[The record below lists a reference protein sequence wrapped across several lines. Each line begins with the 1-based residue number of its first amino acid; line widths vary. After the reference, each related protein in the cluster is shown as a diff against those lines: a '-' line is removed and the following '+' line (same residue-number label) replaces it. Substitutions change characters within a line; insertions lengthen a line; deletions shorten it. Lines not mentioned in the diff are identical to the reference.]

1 MVHTKPGLTAVEAM
15 AAPPA
20 PASTGPTAAQIRAD
34 REARRRDRM
43 RYRLRHQSAPH
54 KVLVAVW
61 SAAWLARAAV
71 WLTGDAEAVSATTAG
86 TAGLAA
92 VIVAMVLR
100 RGRTRRVRTW
110 LYTCLAAA
118 VTWLTV
124 AAGNGVDWTMTA
136 ALAGIGFGLA
146 TPWWR
151 HHRIPNLTPV
161 TAPTPAFDLDSV
173 PALWAANVASKGG
186 ALPESYLT
194 DPQISANK
202 ERYNVQLRAGRQ
214 SIATAMAALT
224 LIASGLHVAQE
235 DIVLERHT
243 SGDASRVAL
252 TVVRKSPIKVS
263 QPYRGPQLDY
273 DPATS
278 VGTVF
283 LGPYADG
290 EGLAPWKLFSH
301 NSIWGGLV
309 IGGIGSGKSRL
320 LEALLCSMRAS
331 GLVTTF
337 YGDPQGGTSSDA
349 LASNATWAARGNEQ
363 IMAMLRGLDRL
374 VYWRG
379 IENSARGRNGF
390 TPRRDRPG
398 IVAVLDECHMILSDA
413 VYGEEATA
421 ICERIGRVGRKLG
434 IALILASQE
443 GDLPTFGG
451 SNGLRNAVR
460 RGNTVVLRTTNTQTA
475 SVLNLDFDPTLLPDL
490 PGYGYT
496 VAAVGTTDRTAP
508 FRSYYLAELDDDEL
522 DAVHAGAQAREGTSH
537 WWLAHTPDAPLDGDL
552 VALRALGTPYAE
564 RNVAVEAA
572 RAELSGQLD
581 DLISG
586 RIDAVEF
593 ANPKTTPADAGQ
605 AAGYGKVVA
614 FPGALN
620 LEALAENPAAPTTPA
635 AAAPDPSGLTPAA
648 RDIYQAIKAG
658 TAKKGDLI
666 TVTGL
671 SDSGVIKA
679 LSELIARGDVVKA
692 RHGHYALAGDQPA
705 TDAADVAVDE
715 LLRQAVALVVTT
727 GIPTPAMLTRRLSV
741 TTDQARWLLDR
752 MTETGVLGPAGPDG
766 TPTVLVTA
774 DQLDQTL
781 ADIDA

>member
-43 RYRLRHQSAPH
+43 RYRLRHQTAPH

-71 WLTGDAEAVSATTAG
+71 WLTGDAEAVAAATAG

-100 RGRTRRVRTW
+100 RGRTRQVRTW

-151 HHRIPNLTPV
+151 YHRIPNVTPA

-235 DIVLERHT
+235 DIVLERHD

-273 DPATS
+273 DPATG

-309 IGGIGSGKSRL
+309 VGGIGSGKSRL
-320 LEALLCSMRAS
+320 LEALLCSMRDS

-390 TPRRDRPG
+390 TPRPDRPG
-398 IVAVLDECHMILSDA
+398 ILAVLDECHMILSDA

-496 VAAVGTTDRTAP
+496 VAPVGTTDRTAP
-508 FRSYYLAELDDDEL
+508 FRSYYLAELTDDEL
-522 DAVHAGAQAREGTSH
+522 DAVHAGAEPREGTSH

-572 RAELSGQLD
+572 RAELTGQLD

-593 ANPKTTPADAGQ
+593 ATPKATPADAGQ

-620 LEALAENPAAPTTPA
+620 LDAPVQTPTTAAAP

-648 RDIYQAIKAG
+648 RDVYQAIKAG
-658 TAKKGDLI
+658 TTRKGELV
-666 TVTGL
+666 TLTGL

-679 LSELIARGDVVKA
+679 LSELMARGDVVKA
-692 RHGHYALAGDQPA
+692 RHGHYGLAGDQPA

-715 LLRQAVALVVTT
+715 LLRQAVALVVTS
-727 GIPTPAMLTRRLSV
+727 GIPTPAMLTRRLTV
-741 TTDQARWLLDR
+741 TTEQARWLLDR